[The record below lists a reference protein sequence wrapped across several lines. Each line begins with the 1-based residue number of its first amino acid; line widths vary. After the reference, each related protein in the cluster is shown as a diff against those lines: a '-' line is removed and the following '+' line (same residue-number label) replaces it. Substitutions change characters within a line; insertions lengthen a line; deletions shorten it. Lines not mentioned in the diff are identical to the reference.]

1 MGGRARPRLDLAL
14 QAALL
19 MMSGLVAAGGV
30 SLGCFVRNLIQAPQA
45 FFPSASDLE
54 QAHGRLRGFRLED
67 GVMPAVMALVLVV
80 WVIALIRFVAADP
93 RSPIRLAGGG
103 LSLAIFGWAAFETW
117 RMAWP
122 VCNPM

>member
-1 MGGRARPRLDLAL
+1 MGGRARPRLDLVL

-19 MMSGLVAAGGV
+19 LMSGLVAAMGV
-30 SLGCFVRNLIQAPQA
+30 TFGCFVRNLIQAPEA

-54 QAHGRLRGFRLED
+54 QSHGRLRGFRLED
-67 GVMPAVMALVLVV
+67 SVMPAVMALVLVI
-80 WVIALIRFVAADP
+80 WLTALIRFVATDP
-93 RSPIRLAGGG
+93 RSRIRLAGGG
-103 LSLAIFGWAAFETW
+103 LSLAAFGWAAFETW

>member
-1 MGGRARPRLDLAL
+1 MGVRARPRLDLAL
-14 QAALL
+14 QVALL
-19 MMSGLVAAGGV
+19 VMSGLVAAMGV
-30 SLGCFVRNLIQAPQA
+30 TFGCFVRNLIQVPEA

-54 QAHGRLRGFRLED
+54 QSHGRLRGFRFED
-67 GVMPAVMALVLVV
+67 GVMPAVMALVLVI
-80 WVIALIRFVAADP
+80 WTIALIRFVAADP

-103 LSLAIFGWAAFETW
+103 LSLAVFGWAAFETW